1 MRSDRPFRLTCLI
14 LLVALAAC
22 ELEEVAIP
30 RTDARVALHSVLSP
44 SAATQVVLLER
55 TRTGSVFLIAPPF
68 DLTDPVVS
76 DDGIAESLASV
87 RLTTPDGRTLFAV
100 EDNISRGDGKGAGIY
115 RFNLNGA
122 ALERGGT
129 YRLSVR
135 TIAGA
140 EIAAETVVPGG
151 DAAMVPEQRVFD
163 RGRDTVN
170 VTWPAS
176 PGARS
181 YHVRIETP
189 FGPRSFFTDSTHVRL
204 TGDLRNVDVNV
215 VPRVFIPGFPQTV
228 TVSAVDSNYYDWYR
242 THNDALSGTGLVNR
256 VRGGIGLFGS
266 LVRLRFQEFRVVA
279 AQTEPAAGLFQFDGP
294 PEQRATT
301 PYLSLELYVESR
313 AARSDQADALS
324 GRFERRP
331 TFSEPNEPIDGLLGS
346 VRNGRVELSF
356 LRHWSATDTVE
367 VFTGEVRGDTITGS
381 YRGFGGI
388 VRFVKQ
394 R

>member
-1 MRSDRPFRLTCLI
+1 VRLACLAT
-14 LLVALAAC
+14 LLVIGGC

-30 RTDARVALHSVLSP
+30 RTEHRLSLHGVLSA
-44 SAATQVVLLER
+44 SASTQVVLLER
-55 TRTGSVFLIAPPF
+55 TRNGSVFLLAPPF

-76 DDGIAESLASV
+76 DEGIAESGASIE
-87 RLTTPDGRTLFAV
+87 LTTPTGQTLTAI
-100 EDNISRGDGKGAGIY
+100 EDNILRGDGKGAGIY
-115 RFNLNGA
+115 RFQLLGS
-122 ALERGGT
+122 ALDRGGR

-135 TIAGA
+135 TRDGSRLT
-140 EIAAETVVPGG
+140 AETSVPSGT
-151 DAAMVPEQRVFD
+151 AAMIAEQRVFD
-163 RGRDTVN
+163 RAHDTLTVD
-170 VTWPAS
+170 WPRA

-181 YHVRIETP
+181 YFVRIETP
-189 FGPRSFFTDSTHVRL
+189 FGPRSFFTDSTRVRL
-204 TGDLRNVDVNV
+204 TGDLRNADVNV
-215 VPRVFIPGFPQTV
+215 LPRVFIPGFPQAI

-256 VRGGIGLFGS
+256 VTGGYGLFGS
-266 LVRLRFQEFRVVA
+266 LVRLRFQEVRVVA
-279 AQTEPAAGLFQFDGP
+279 PQTEPAAGLFRFDGP

-313 AARSDQADALS
+313 SARSDQADALS

-346 VRNGRVELSF
+346 VRNGRVQLSF

-367 VFTGEVRGDTITGS
+367 VFTGDIRGDTITGS